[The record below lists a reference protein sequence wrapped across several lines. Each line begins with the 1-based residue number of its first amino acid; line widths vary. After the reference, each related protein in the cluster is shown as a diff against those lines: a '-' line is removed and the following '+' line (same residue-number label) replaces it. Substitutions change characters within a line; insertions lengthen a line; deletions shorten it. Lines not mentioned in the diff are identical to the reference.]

1 MAKERYFFSSIE
13 DLKEKLMRIFAT
25 EYGDVPS
32 LDELIKFKSID
43 NLNSLTGRK
52 KIEFLN
58 RCNLIANN
66 FSSKDSI
73 DYILTLSKL
82 CENINIVEKYSRD
95 VEQLLLLEIFTH
107 IPTDQYKDIID
118 LLNDHLYM
126 KRLET
131 KVNDIARDQG
141 KERKFAIIRD
151 ISSQFVTYLRQYKE
165 ENKDFANISKDELLE
180 TIASFNPRGSST
192 IVDESIIDNPIKR

>member
-1 MAKERYFFSSIE
+1 MEKERYFFSSIE
-13 DLKEKLMRIFAT
+13 DLKEKLMRIFAA

-43 NLNSLTGRK
+43 NLNSLTVRK

-58 RCNLIANN
+58 RCNLIANS
-66 FSSKDSI
+66 FSNKDSI

-82 CENINIVEKYSRD
+82 CENINIVEKYARD

-107 IPTDQYKDIID
+107 ITTDEYKDVID

-131 KVNDIARDQG
+131 RVNDIARDQG

-165 ENKDFANISKDELLE
+165 ENKNLVNISKDELLK
-180 TIASFNPRGSST
+180 TIASFNPRGSAT
-192 IVDESIIDNPIKR
+192 IVDESINDNLIKR

>member
-1 MAKERYFFSSIE
+1 MEKERYFFSSIE

-58 RCNLIANN
+58 RSNLIANN

-151 ISSQFVTYLRQYKE
+151 ISSQFVTYLRKYKE